1 MNDSIRNPE
10 RTQLVRGPPGPRGE
24 RGPQGPTGP
33 PGLPGSEGPRGPQ
46 GPPGIQGYGPP
57 GPRGYPGKDFS
68 LPDGMKIEG
77 QNDNL
82 IIQNRNG
89 CLILNSLN
97 QLILKDINLNEQD
110 ARQSGKGSLYAD
122 ENGFLKIVL

>member
-24 RGPQGPTGP
+24 RGPQGPPGP
-33 PGLPGSEGPRGPQ
+33 PGLPGPEGPRGPQ

-57 GPRGYPGKDFS
+57 GPRGHPGKDFS
-68 LPDGMKIEG
+68 LPDGMNIEG
-77 QNDNL
+77 KDDNL
-82 IIQNRNG
+82 ILQNRNG

-97 QLILKDINLNEQD
+97 QLIFKDINLNEQD
-110 ARQSGKGSLYAD
+110 ARQSGKGTLYVD
-122 ENGFLKIVL
+122 ENGVLKIVL